1 MRMTIELCAA
11 TSTARR
17 WIRCRY
23 LKGGEQ
29 VRDWL
34 KEKRVGKN
42 LTQDQMAEQLGI
54 SLSYYNL
61 IENGERQKKM
71 DLSIANQLSV
81 ILGMTLKEIIELEGK
96 E

>member
-1 MRMTIELCAA
+1 M
-11 TSTARR
+11 
-17 WIRCRY
+17 
-23 LKGGEQ
+23 
-29 VRDWL
+29 RDWL

-81 ILGMTLKEIIELEGK
+81 ILGMALKEIIELEGK

>member
-1 MRMTIELCAA
+1 MLTI
-11 TSTARR
+11 
-17 WIRCRY
+17 

-34 KEKRVGKN
+34 KEKRIGKN

-81 ILGMTLKEIIELEGK
+81 ILGMTLMQIIEK
-96 E
+96 ESE

>member
-1 MRMTIELCAA
+1 M
-11 TSTARR
+11 
-17 WIRCRY
+17 
-23 LKGGEQ
+23 
-29 VRDWL
+29 RDWL
-34 KEKRVGKN
+34 KEKRIGKN
-42 LTQDQMAEQLGI
+42 LTQDQMSEQLGI

>member
-1 MRMTIELCAA
+1 M
-11 TSTARR
+11 
-17 WIRCRY
+17 
-23 LKGGEQ
+23 
-29 VRDWL
+29 RDWL
-34 KEKRVGKN
+34 KEKRVEKN

-81 ILGMTLKEIIELEGK
+81 ILGMTLMQIIEK
-96 E
+96 ESE

>member
-1 MRMTIELCAA
+1 MRN
-11 TSTARR
+11 
-17 WIRCRY
+17 
-23 LKGGEQ
+23 
-29 VRDWL
+29 WL
-34 KEKRVGKN
+34 KEKRVEKN

-81 ILGMTLKEIIELEGK
+81 ILGMTLKQIIELEGK

>member
-1 MRMTIELCAA
+1 M
-11 TSTARR
+11 
-17 WIRCRY
+17 
-23 LKGGEQ
+23 
-29 VRDWL
+29 RDWL
-34 KEKRVGKN
+34 KEKRVEKN

-71 DLSIANQLSV
+71 DLSIANQLSA
-81 ILGMTLKEIIELEGK
+81 ILGMTLKQIIEKEG

>member
-1 MRMTIELCAA
+1 M
-11 TSTARR
+11 
-17 WIRCRY
+17 
-23 LKGGEQ
+23 
-29 VRDWL
+29 RDWL
-34 KEKRVGKN
+34 KEKRVEKN

>member
-1 MRMTIELCAA
+1 M
-11 TSTARR
+11 
-17 WIRCRY
+17 
-23 LKGGEQ
+23 
-29 VRDWL
+29 RDWL

-71 DLSIANQLSV
+71 DLSIANQLSA

>member
-1 MRMTIELCAA
+1 M
-11 TSTARR
+11 
-17 WIRCRY
+17 
-23 LKGGEQ
+23 
-29 VRDWL
+29 RDWL

>member
-1 MRMTIELCAA
+1 M
-11 TSTARR
+11 
-17 WIRCRY
+17 
-23 LKGGEQ
+23 
-29 VRDWL
+29 RDWL
-34 KEKRVGKN
+34 KGKRAEKN

-71 DLSIANQLSV
+71 DLSLANQLSV
-81 ILGMTLKEIIELEGK
+81 ILGMTLKQIIELEGK

>member
-1 MRMTIELCAA
+1 M
-11 TSTARR
+11 
-17 WIRCRY
+17 
-23 LKGGEQ
+23 
-29 VRDWL
+29 RDWL
-34 KEKRVGKN
+34 KEKRVEKN

-71 DLSIANQLSV
+71 DLSIANQLSG
-81 ILGMTLKEIIELEGK
+81 ILCMTLKEIIELEGK

>member
-1 MRMTIELCAA
+1 M
-11 TSTARR
+11 
-17 WIRCRY
+17 
-23 LKGGEQ
+23 
-29 VRDWL
+29 RDWL
-34 KEKRVGKN
+34 KEKRIGKN

-81 ILGMTLKEIIELEGK
+81 ILGMTLMQIIEK
-96 E
+96 ESE

>member
-1 MRMTIELCAA
+1 M
-11 TSTARR
+11 
-17 WIRCRY
+17 
-23 LKGGEQ
+23 
-29 VRDWL
+29 RDWL
-34 KEKRVGKN
+34 KEKRVEKN

-71 DLSIANQLSV
+71 DIYFAKLLADA
-81 ILGMTLKEIIELEGK
+81 LGMTMMQIIELEGK